1 MVAHTVPAK
10 QPKIPKPKGDDV
22 IPKDTADKWER
33 MTKIASERLF
43 GKRKKIM
50 AAVGNRPYRGLP
62 VSEAELLS
70 RYSQVRH
77 DPEALL
83 EILKENAKFKP
94 DGRVMVP
101 KALIE
106 SMKNMEK
113 KIREGV

>member
-10 QPKIPKPKGDDV
+10 QPKPKGDDV

-33 MTKIASERLF
+33 LTKLASERLF

-70 RYSQVRH
+70 RYSQIRN

>member
-10 QPKIPKPKGDDV
+10 QPKPKGDDV

-33 MTKIASERLF
+33 MTQIASERLF
-43 GKRKKIM
+43 GKRKRIM
-50 AAVGNRPYRGLP
+50 AAVGNRPYKGLP

-70 RYSQVRH
+70 RYSQVRN

-113 KIREGV
+113 KIREGTR

>member
-1 MVAHTVPAK
+1 MVVDTVAAK
-10 QPKIPKPKGDDV
+10 QPKADDV

-33 MTKIASERLF
+33 LTKLASERLF

-50 AAVGNRPYRGLP
+50 AAVGSRPYQGLP

-77 DPEALL
+77 DPAALL
-83 EILKENAKFKP
+83 EILQENAKFKP
-94 DGRVMVP
+94 DGRVLVP
-101 KALIE
+101 KALIQ

-113 KIREGV
+113 KIREGTL

>member
-1 MVAHTVPAK
+1 MAVETVAAK
-10 QPKIPKPKGDDV
+10 QPKADDV

-33 MTKIASERLF
+33 LTKLASERLF

-50 AAVGNRPYRGLP
+50 AAVGNRPYQGLP

-77 DPEALL
+77 DPAALF
-83 EILKENAKFKP
+83 EILQENAKFKP
-94 DGRVMVP
+94 DGRVLVP

-113 KIREGV
+113 KIREGTL

>member
-1 MVAHTVPAK
+1 MAVDTVAVS
-10 QPKIPKPKGDDV
+10 QPKADDV

-33 MTKIASERLF
+33 LTKLASERLF

-83 EILKENAKFKP
+83 QILQENAKFKP
-94 DGRVMVP
+94 DGRVLVP
-101 KALIE
+101 KALIQ
-106 SMKNMEK
+106 SMKSMEK
-113 KIREGV
+113 KIREGTL